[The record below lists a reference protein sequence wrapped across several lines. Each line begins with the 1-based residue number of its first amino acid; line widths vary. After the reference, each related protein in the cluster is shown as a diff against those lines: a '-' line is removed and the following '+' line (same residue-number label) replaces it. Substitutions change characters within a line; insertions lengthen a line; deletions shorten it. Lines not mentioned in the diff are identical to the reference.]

1 MKVEQMRSEIAK
13 IYEGVKWKNKVKEMP
28 DNQVI
33 AVYHSFL
40 RNNIFNMA
48 LKEKESKINIVI
60 PKDHGRTQAYEQMN
74 MFDMVMGCDLASGK
88 DYTVKNG
95 VIK

>member
-13 IYEGVKWKNKVKEMP
+13 IYESVKWRNRVKKMP

-40 RNNIFNMA
+40 RNDIFNMA
-48 LKEKESKINIVI
+48 LKEKESKTNIVM
-60 PKDHGRTQAYEQMN
+60 PKDHGRKQAYEQMN
-74 MFDMVMGCDLASGK
+74 MFDMVMGYDFGSGK
-88 DYTVKNG
+88 DYTVENG

>member
-1 MKVEQMRSEIAK
+1 MKIATMRNEISKVYPGAVWAK
-13 IYEGVKWKNKVKEMP
+13 KVKRMP

-40 RNNIFNMA
+40 RNDIFNMA
-48 LKEKESKINIVI
+48 LKEKESKTNIVM
-60 PKDHGRTQAYEQMN
+60 PKDHGRKQAYEQMN
-74 MFDMVMGCDLASGK
+74 MFDMVMGYDFGSGK
-88 DYTVKNG
+88 DYTVENG